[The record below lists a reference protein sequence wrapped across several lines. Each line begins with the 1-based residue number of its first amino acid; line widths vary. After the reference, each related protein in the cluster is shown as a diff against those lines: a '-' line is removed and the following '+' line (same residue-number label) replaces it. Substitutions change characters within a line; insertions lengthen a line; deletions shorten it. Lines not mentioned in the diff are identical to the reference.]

1 MRRIILVMIMG
12 AGLAWSQQ
20 PPAEQPAP
28 PAQKTPPGVRADLPR
43 KPQADQVRIFAELG
57 ACRVRENIQEEYIQS
72 LEAAV
77 RQWQARALA
86 AEVKLAAIAP
96 APRPTEKP

>member
-1 MRRIILVMIMG
+1 MKRVIVMLILT
-12 AGLAWSQQ
+12 AGLAWPQQ
-20 PPAEQPAP
+20 PAAAQTTPGAPQPAP
-28 PAQKTPPGVRADLPR
+28 GDLPR
-43 KPQADQVRIFAELG
+43 KPQVDQVRILAEFG

-86 AEVKLAAIAP
+86 AEVKLAALAP
-96 APRPTEKP
+96 APPPAAPPAK